1 MSKRLAIKT
10 NGDSDQYIWTELP
23 GTSANAGALVQSA
36 GGSLADLKQYIGDGH
51 YQLIF
56 LAPAGDVLVKTVE
69 FSAQERKHILKTV
82 PYLLEEN
89 LISDIDSL
97 HIVMAKPGSDS
108 LTVAAVDEEN
118 MAHWLALFE
127 EAGLT
132 LNLCLPEQ
140 LVLLPQQNWSLFYW
154 DQQYLFRNQQGMV
167 YVIDSANI
175 EMAMN
180 IATEQFAE
188 LPGTINLIVSDEME
202 KESALKGLPDALQHL
217 VAVEVKP
224 LQVSISEQLSF
235 ASTWNFMQGKF
246 ARTAQWTAIWKQWQI
261 AVIMLAVAFVV
272 HTGVSY
278 GELQQ
283 LDAKNLT
290 LRQEIEKIHRTIFP
304 KGQIVD
310 PKRQMETELKRL
322 KGGGSGGFVIILEK
336 IGGAMNGAT
345 GLELNSISYDVKNG
359 DVRLDL
365 VVENFQEV
373 EKIKAGVEKHGLMVE
388 LLNSNAQGQKVRARL
403 RVKG

>member
-10 NGDSDQYIWTELP
+10 SGDSGQYIWTELP
-23 GTSANAGALVQSA
+23 GTSASAGALMQSA

-69 FSAQERKHILKTV
+69 FSANERKHILKTV

-89 LISDIDSL
+89 LISDIDDL

-132 LNLCLPEQ
+132 LHLCLPEQ

-188 LPGTINLIVSDEME
+188 LPASINLIVSDEME
-202 KESALKGLPDALQHL
+202 KEAALNGLPDALSHL
-217 VAVEVKP
+217 INMEVKP

-235 ASTWNFMQGKF
+235 ASTWNFLQGKF
-246 ARTAQWTAIWKQWQI
+246 ARTAQWAAIWKQWQV

-278 GELQQ
+278 GEFQQ
-283 LDAKNLT
+283 LDAQNLT
-290 LRQEIEKIHRTIFP
+290 LRQEIEKVHRTIFP

-336 IGGAMNGAT
+336 IGGAMNGAA

-373 EKIKAGVEKHGLMVE
+373 EKIKSGVEKHGLMVE